1 MSANKPKPDLFK
13 EMLADLEAI
22 AGTRQ
27 GMERR
32 IYQVGF
38 LTTVLSRILMHDR
51 ILKREWDW
59 RIKQIKERNKDQI

>member
-1 MSANKPKPDLFK
+1 MSANKPRPDLFK

-22 AGTRQ
+22 AGNRQ

-59 RIKQIKERNKDQI
+59 RIKEIKDRDQT

>member
-1 MSANKPKPDLFK
+1 MSANKPRPDLFK

-22 AGTRQ
+22 AGDRQ

-51 ILKREWDW
+51 ILKREWNW
-59 RIKQIKERNKDQI
+59 RIKEIKDRDQI